1 MTRLKEEDLA
11 IIGGAELLRFDID
24 LENRIGASLQDISL
38 LSNGLSLSDFE
49 DKAMGTVIAAV
60 PVTSGLGV
68 ISGFAEAV
76 AGIISYLGFSIFVT
90 EATDVAGIH
99 EAGTKGVDWIFLADD
114 DRFIGI
120 DRTRDR
126 MTENDKATAKGYIQ
140 ILETVTGG
148 LSGKEVLIIG
158 CGRVGKEALKLLEG
172 KNATPVLFDKD
183 SRKTKLFSK
192 YKILGSTEEI
202 KEYPLVF
209 DATDEGGWLTDD
221 MLHPDV
227 WIAAPGLPISLTEQV
242 LEKRKDRFVH
252 DRLPIGVAVM
262 LGELC
267 R

>member
-1 MTRLKEEDLA
+1 MTRLKEQDLA
-11 IIGGAELLRFDID
+11 VSAGAELLRFDIE
-24 LENRIGASLQDISL
+24 LERKIGASLQDISTS
-38 LSNGLSLSDFE
+38 SNGLSLSDFE
-49 DKAMGTVIAAV
+49 NKAMGTVIAAV

-68 ISGFAEAV
+68 ITGFADAV

-114 DRFIGI
+114 DRFLGI
-120 DRTRDR
+120 DRMRNR

-140 ILETVTGG
+140 ILETATGG
-148 LSGKEVLIIG
+148 LSGKEVLILG
-158 CGRVGKEALKLLEG
+158 CGRVGKEALKLLEAKG
-172 KNATPVLFDKD
+172 AFPVLYDKN
-183 SRKTKLFSK
+183 SQKTKFFTK
-192 YKILGSTEEI
+192 YKILGSPEEI

-209 DATDEGGWLTDD
+209 DATDESGWLTDE

-227 WIAAPGLPISLTEQV
+227 WIAAPGLPISLTDET
-242 LEKRKDRFVH
+242 LELRKDRIVH

>member
-1 MTRLKEEDLA
+1 MTRLKEEDL
-11 IIGGAELLRFDID
+11 IVTGGAELLRFDIA
-24 LENRIGASLQDISL
+24 LENQIGASVQDIIL

-76 AGIISYLGFSIFVT
+76 AGIVSYLGFSIFVT

-120 DRTRDR
+120 DRRRSR
-126 MTENDKATAKGYIQ
+126 MTENDRATAKGYVQ
-140 ILETVTGG
+140 ILETAAGG
-148 LSGKEVLIIG
+148 LSGKEVLVLG
-158 CGRVGKEALKLLEG
+158 CGRVGKEALKLLEAKG
-172 KNATPVLFDKD
+172 ATPVLFDKD
-183 SRKTKLFSK
+183 SRKTNPFAKHKVLD
-192 YKILGSTEEI
+192 STDEI
-202 KEYPLVF
+202 KDYPLVF

-221 MLHPDV
+221 MLHSDA
-227 WIAAPGLPISLTEQV
+227 WIIAPGLPVSLTEAA
-242 LEKRKDRFVH
+242 LKKRKDRIVH
-252 DRLPIGVAVM
+252 DKLPIGVAVM